1 VIVVSHDAIDIAV
14 GAPVTACSGGTA
26 SGGTMSTDTTHA
38 GSARFL
44 HRWQQW
50 KVARER
56 ELAHPYGWLALV
68 SLDWLS
74 YTPQDYP
81 GAPGKWWQDNDAAYV
96 DPDGA
101 ALTVDG
107 APLTG
112 VRRFELANSGGGVRV
127 ASGDVEIE
135 VARRSGYLIRVHD
148 PSAPALSDFAGVPT
162 YDPDPAWVLPGRFEP
177 FERPRPVTVG
187 AVVEG
192 LSHVY
197 IAPGLVRF
205 EHDGVTHALT
215 AFNGLRGDGLS
226 ILFTDATSGVTTY
239 AANRALDVASPD
251 DGVVLLDFNRARNLP
266 CAFTDFATCPLPP
279 SGNHLPFAVTAGELL
294 PYERRRDTPEPRRES

>member
-1 VIVVSHDAIDIAV
+1 M
-14 GAPVTACSGGTA
+14 G
-26 SGGTMSTDTTHA
+26 TDTTRHA
-38 GSARFL
+38 DSARFV

-74 YTPQDYP
+74 STPMEYP
-81 GAPGKWWQDNDAAYV
+81 NAPGTWWQDDDAAYL
-96 DPDGA
+96 DPGGS

-107 APLTG
+107 EPVTG
-112 VRRFELANSGGGVRV
+112 VHRFELENSGVGVRV
-127 ASGDVEIE
+127 VDGDVEIE
-135 VARRSGYLIRVHD
+135 VARRGGYLIRVHD
-148 PSAPALSDFAGVPT
+148 PDAPALAEFAGVPT
-162 YDPDPAWVLPGRFEP
+162 HDPDPGWVIRGRFER
-177 FERPRPVTVG
+177 FDEPRPVTVG

-197 IAPGLVRF
+197 VAPGVVRF
-205 EHDGVTHALT
+205 EHDGAVYELL
-215 AFNGLRGDGLS
+215 AFNGKHGSGLN

-239 AANRALDVASPD
+239 AANRALDVDIPD
-251 DGVVLLDFNRARNLP
+251 DGEVVLDFNRARNLP

-279 SGNHLPFAVTAGELL
+279 AGNHLPFAVTAGELL
-294 PYERRRDTPEPRRES
+294 PYERRRSTPEPRRGV